1 MKKLLLIVAMA
12 LITSFA
18 SAQITFEQ
26 FNQINFKVTPQQLT
40 EQLLSK
46 GFVQNNSGVITGQIN
61 NIDVEISFTLSENGV
76 INQMQVTE
84 LQALEGEN
92 FNQRVREVVGMINE
106 SGKDINLQ
114 KDSPQPGKARVILIY
129 R

>member
-84 LQALEGEN
+84 LQALEVEN
-92 FNQRVREVVGMINE
+92 FNQRVREVVGMIDE

>member
-12 LITSFA
+12 FITSFA

-40 EQLLSK
+40 EQLLNK

-84 LQALEGEN
+84 LQALEVEN
-92 FNQRVREVVGMINE
+92 FNQRVREVVGMIDE
-106 SGKDINLQ
+106 SGKNIDLQ
-114 KDSPQPGKARVILIY
+114 KDSPQPDKARVILIY

>member
-40 EQLLSK
+40 EQLLNK

-84 LQALEGEN
+84 LQAFEGEN
-92 FNQRVREVVGMINE
+92 FNQRVREVVGMIDE
-106 SGKDINLQ
+106 SGKNINLQ

>member
-26 FNQINFKVTPQQLT
+26 FNQINFKVTPQQMT

>member
-40 EQLLSK
+40 EQLLNK

-84 LQALEGEN
+84 LQALEVEN
-92 FNQRVREVVGMINE
+92 FNQRVREVVGMIDE
-106 SGKDINLQ
+106 SGKNIDLQ
-114 KDSPQPGKARVILIY
+114 KDSPQPDKARVILIY

>member
-114 KDSPQPGKARVILIY
+114 KESPQPGKARVILIY

>member
-1 MKKLLLIVAMA
+1 MKKLFLIVAMA

-84 LQALEGEN
+84 LQALEREN
-92 FNQRVREVVGMINE
+92 FNQRVREVSGMIDE

-114 KDSPQPGKARVILIY
+114 KDSPQPSKTRVILIY